1 MQINREW
8 RTGIANPERL
18 QNLLQSL
25 NLQERVSRGLT
36 QYVLQNARDSPDRSP
51 EAMRGQILH
60 GIVDPL
66 SLEGG

>member
-25 NLQERVSRGLT
+25 NLQERVS
-36 QYVLQNARDSPDRSP
+36 
-51 EAMRGQILH
+51 
-60 GIVDPL
+60 
-66 SLEGG
+66 